1 MQSKNDIIF
10 LLFVNDLIFIEL
22 KFNWMIFFFVEYA
35 KIEAIFFFSRF
46 FLGVFSAQN
55 ANFGFVKCCVMMGF
69 IRSFRYVEFDCY
81 GKSAFRL
88 CPSNNRFA
96 VYFVDYMVF
105 LQIFCRSV
113 SFFLIFANLIERQCV
128 NY

>member
-1 MQSKNDIIF
+1 MTLFF

-22 KFNWMIFFFVEYA
+22 KFNWMIFFLCRICKNRGDFLL
-35 KIEAIFFFSRF
+35 FPF

-69 IRSFRYVEFDCY
+69 IRSLRYVEFDCD

-88 CPSNNRFA
+88 CPSTNRSA

-113 SFFLIFANLIERQCV
+113 SFFPYFCQS
-128 NY
+128 Y

>member
-1 MQSKNDIIF
+1 MQKSRRF
-10 LLFVNDLIFIEL
+10 LLFP
-22 KFNWMIFFFVEYA
+22 
-35 KIEAIFFFSRF
+35 F

-69 IRSFRYVEFDCY
+69 IRSLRYVEFDRD
-81 GKSAFRL
+81 GNLAFHL
-88 CPSNNRFA
+88 CPSTNRFA
-96 VYFVDYMVF
+96 VCFVDYMVF

-113 SFFLIFANLIERQCV
+113 SFFLIFAKLIERQCV